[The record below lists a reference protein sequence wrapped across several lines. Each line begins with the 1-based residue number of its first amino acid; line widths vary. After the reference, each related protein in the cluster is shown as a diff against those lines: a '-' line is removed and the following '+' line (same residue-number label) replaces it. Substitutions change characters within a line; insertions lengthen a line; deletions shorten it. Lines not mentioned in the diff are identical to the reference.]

1 MGVNKDGMITLDF
14 LGEDFTDEALS
25 QDPNAPASE
34 NGNDFDEGEGI
45 DDGDTDVQHQQPA
58 EKPGK
63 EAKLPDQQQ
72 QQKPGKDGKPV
83 VDPKKPADNTR
94 SLPGS
99 KIREVIPK
107 SGVFTD
113 EQGNIVT
120 KEGVI
125 VARAGGERNHFFKAY
140 KANEELQRVSAE
152 NQRMRTVLEQTQLLN
167 DMPRQMGITPDE
179 VRESMTLVAEFK
191 KNPVAVAR
199 DLVERVLALGH
210 NLTDILGTDAN
221 SVDHTAIAKMIDQRL
236 APITAKETAD
246 QQRLNEDNEAAAAYK
261 QFVLDHEYADVHH
274 DAIVELM
281 RRQNFD
287 PQRAYFELRMWA
299 VTKGLDFSKP
309 LQPQVGAMLAQQ
321 TGKEPGQQEQQ
332 RARRP
337 MVNGRGNAANAEQ
350 TSDTEKQSYGDTD
363 SWKSILAKELAALN

>member
-14 LGEDFTDEALS
+14 LGEDYTDEALS
-25 QDPNAPASE
+25 LDPNAPADE
-34 NGNDFDEGEGI
+34 NDNDFEEGEDSGEAEPSP
-45 DDGDTDVQHQQPA
+45 QP
-58 EKPGK
+58 KPVK
-63 EAKLPDQQQ
+63 EAKQPDQQQ
-72 QQKPGKDGKPV
+72 PKVGKDGKPV

-125 VARAGGERNHFFKAY
+125 VARAGGERNHYFKAF
-140 KANEELQRVSAE
+140 KANEELQRVTGE
-152 NQRMRTVLEQTQLLN
+152 NQRMRNVLEQTQLLN

-221 SVDHTAIAKMIDQRL
+221 SVDHSAIKKMIDDRL

-246 QQRLNEDNEAAAAYK
+246 QQRTTEDNEAAAAYK

-274 DAIVELM
+274 DAIAGLM
-281 RRQNFD
+281 QRQKFD
-287 PQRAYFELRMWA
+287 PQRAYYELRMWA
-299 VTKGLDFSKP
+299 VARGFDFSKP
-309 LQPQVGAMLAQQ
+309 LQPQVEAAMANREGNEPDQQ
-321 TGKEPGQQEQQ
+321 TQQ
-332 RARRP
+332 RTRRP
-337 MVNGRGNAANAEQ
+337 MVNGRGNAANADKTTDQEA
-350 TSDTEKQSYGDTD
+350 QSYGGED